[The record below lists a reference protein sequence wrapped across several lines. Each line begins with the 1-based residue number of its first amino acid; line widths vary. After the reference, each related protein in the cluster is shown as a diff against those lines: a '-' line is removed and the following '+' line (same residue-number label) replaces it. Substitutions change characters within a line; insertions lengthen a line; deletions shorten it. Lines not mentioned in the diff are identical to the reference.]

1 MNPGAK
7 VFQRSSD
14 IRTVKKKCNI
24 FVRNVAFF
32 SISILLDL
40 KQNGQTLRIL
50 LFENYTMK
58 NFSLE
63 IDLPNFFDI
72 IVLYRNILTGIEVT
86 SIETKG
92 GFYITQIK
100 QLQDRIFER
109 LLLDNGIEI
118 SGGQGRI
125 LFILWKTDNL
135 TISEISEKTSLAKN
149 TVSVVINGMVNK
161 GIVERNINP
170 HNRRQTIV
178 SLTEYAK
185 SLQEKYELV
194 SQQMNALFYQ
204 GFSEEELREFER
216 YLARILKTLTD
227 NLHTDK

>member
-1 MNPGAK
+1 M
-7 VFQRSSD
+7 
-14 IRTVKKKCNI
+14 
-24 FVRNVAFF
+24 
-32 SISILLDL
+32 
-40 KQNGQTLRIL
+40 
-50 LFENYTMK
+50 
-58 NFSLE
+58 
-63 IDLPNFFDI
+63 
-72 IVLYRNILTGIEVT
+72 
-86 SIETKG
+86 ETKG

-109 LLLDNGIEI
+109 LLLENGIEI

-161 GIVERNINP
+161 GIVKRNINP
-170 HNRRQTIV
+170 KNRRQTII

-185 SLQEKYELV
+185 SLQSKYEAV
-194 SQQMNALFYQ
+194 SQQMNTLFYQ
-204 GFSEEELREFER
+204 GFSEKEQKQFEQ
-216 YLARILKTLTD
+216 YLARILETLIE